1 MGESDESVPADDSV
15 PANERAPADE
25 RPHVLTVVGARP
37 QFVKAA
43 AVSRALQ
50 GRIDE
55 TVVHTGQHYDAELS
69 AVFFDEL
76 SLDEPDYRL
85 DVGSD
90 THAAQTAAVMV
101 EIERLVDAEEPD
113 AVLVYGD
120 TNSTLA
126 GALAA
131 AKREPTLVH
140 VEAGL
145 RSGDRSMPEEIN
157 RISTDHCAD
166 VHYAPSDHAVATLE
180 REGITDGVVDVGDVM
195 YDTLLQVRDR
205 LTDGDVADALV
216 PAGETPNDG
225 HPADQL
231 TPGDD
236 AFVLATVHRAA
247 NTDDPDRLESIVEG
261 LSALARPV
269 VLPAHP
275 RTVDAL
281 RREGLWARASDGID
295 LVEPVG
301 YLDFLR
307 LLVAADCV
315 ATDSGGVQKEAFYL
329 DTPCVTLR
337 ETTEWVETVEAG
349 WNHLVGAD
357 ADRIVEAV
365 ESAERPATKPDRYGS
380 GTAAARI
387 AADLQRRLDPT
398 T

>member
-1 MGESDESVPADDSV
+1 MSVI
-15 PANERAPADE
+15 
-25 RPHVLTVVGARP
+25 GARP

-43 AVSRALQ
+43 AVSRALS
-50 GRIDE
+50 GRVDE
-55 TVVHTGQHYDAELS
+55 TVVHTGQHYDPELS
-69 AVFFDEL
+69 AVFFEEL
-76 SLDEPDYRL
+76 ALDEPDYHL

-131 AKREPTLVH
+131 TKREPTLVH

-145 RSGDRSMPEEIN
+145 RSGDRSMPEEVN
-157 RISTDHCAD
+157 RICTDHCAD
-166 VHYAPSDHAVATLE
+166 VHYAPSETAVETLE
-180 REGITDGVVDVGDVM
+180 REGITDGVVRSGDVM

-205 LTDGDVADALV
+205 LADDDVADALV
-216 PAGETPNDG
+216 PAGETASDG
-225 HPADQL
+225 HHADRL
-231 TPGDD
+231 VPGDD

-261 LSALARPV
+261 LSALSRPV

-275 RTVDAL
+275 RTVAAL
-281 RREGLWARASDGID
+281 RREGLWERALDGID

-307 LLVAADCV
+307 LLVAADRV

-337 ETTEWVETVEAG
+337 ETTEWVETVETG
-349 WNHLVGAD
+349 WNRLVGAD

-365 ESAERPATKPDRYGS
+365 ESAVRPARKPDLYGS
-380 GTAAARI
+380 GTAASRI
-387 AADLQRRLDPT
+387 ATDVERRLG
-398 T
+398 